1 MLHNETLGKRCIQ
14 LSITSTQLPHT
25 RRFLSALQHYFYPY
39 SGLVAAIVSP
49 SFALAIL
56 LHTPPIFLLFALAQ
70 RGIEGLEDFKYVNP
84 FSYALIGLIGN
95 ESEGAGEFRASN
107 GDTVSLNEERNNTEP
122 ALLMN
127 GLGLWE
133 NFSVLLTMTLITRAG
148 AYYLLVRFHDAG
160 RLVKK
165 K

>member
-1 MLHNETLGKRCIQ
+1 MSFYFLAGLSELHFVPCLLIMIVFMLHNETLGKRCIQ

-95 ESEGAGEFRASN
+95 ESEGAGTASMLAL
-107 GDTVSLNEERNNTEP
+107 SLS
-122 ALLMN
+122 LM
-127 GLGLWE
+127 GLC
-133 NFSVLLTMTLITRAG
+133 
-148 AYYLLVRFHDAG
+148 
-160 RLVKK
+160 
-165 K
+165 